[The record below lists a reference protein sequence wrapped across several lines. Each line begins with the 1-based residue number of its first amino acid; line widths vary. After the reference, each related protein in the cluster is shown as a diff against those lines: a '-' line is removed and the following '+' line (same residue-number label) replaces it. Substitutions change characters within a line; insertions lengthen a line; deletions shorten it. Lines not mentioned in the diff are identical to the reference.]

1 MTQPPLD
8 GAYVDGLFLDG
19 ARWNEKTSYL
29 DEPIP
34 KILFVRLPVI
44 WLIPTE
50 EKEDLESGEKVLS
63 SVFNSFSITIVQF
76 IKPLGEQEL

>member
-19 ARWNEKTSYL
+19 ARWNEKTSHL

-34 KILFVRLPVI
+34 KMLFVRLPVI

-50 EKEDLESGEKVLS
+50 EKEDLESGEMVPLFAFK
-63 SVFNSFSITIVQF
+63 SFSITIVLLIRPQ
-76 IKPLGEQEL
+76 GEQEP